1 MNVVSIVSV
10 LSAVQRVTTMTTRDG
25 RKGMFG
31 PFIPDSRPCVSG
43 AIVAGGTSVASR
55 TTDTNGTVVAIGPKD
70 ARPEHA

>member
-10 LSAVQRVTTMTTRDG
+10 LSAVQRVTAMTPRDG

-31 PFIPDSRPCVSG
+31 PFIPDSRPFFFG
-43 AIVAGGTSVASR
+43 ATVAGGTSVASSA
-55 TTDTNGTVVAIGPKD
+55 TDTNGAVVAIGPKD